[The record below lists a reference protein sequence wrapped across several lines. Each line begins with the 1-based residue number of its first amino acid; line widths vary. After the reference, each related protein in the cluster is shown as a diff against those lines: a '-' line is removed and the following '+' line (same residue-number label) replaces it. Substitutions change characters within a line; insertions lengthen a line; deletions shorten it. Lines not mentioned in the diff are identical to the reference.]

1 MLKGPYIALAGALGL
16 ALLTGPSAAQNNDS
30 IKLRVPVQLK
40 SMLAAT
46 ASVTC
51 GILRGKEELGAKWS
65 GAYNIVNGEFNQVI
79 EVEVPA
85 LGGQSFLG
93 ADGYSCDLKVTHSA
107 GGQGFTPERGT
118 PSNKGDFSI
127 YRLAKPDAFFRV
139 HAQGP
144 LKGGKIVDGIVGPSK
159 DLTIGPK
166 QKP

>member
-46 ASVTC
+46 VSVTC

-93 ADGYSCDLKVTHSA
+93 ADGYSCDLKVTSVE
-107 GGQGFTPERGT
+107 GGQGFTPFQGT
-118 PSNKGDFSI
+118 PANNKPQLKW
-127 YRLAKPDAFFRV
+127 LAKPDAFFRV

-144 LKGGKIVDGIVGPSK
+144 LQGGKIVDGIVGPSK

-166 QKP
+166 QKQ